1 MERWRLLGTRHR
13 VGQNQRRVLLVI
25 RNLIWDFDGTLFD
38 TYPAI
43 VNSLRAA
50 VGDLAVPPSSEEVMA
65 MALVSIDGCLQTM
78 STTYGLPLDE
88 LGARFDR
95 HYRDVTADDQ
105 PPFDGVPEMCELI
118 CASGGLNLIVTHR
131 RRSGMDRLLAAH
143 GLADLMADT
152 VSCYDDGYPRKPD
165 PAAFLMLIERHH
177 LRLDQTLA
185 VGDRELD
192 VLAAHAAGLQAA
204 LFAPIPTSVRADFV
218 VADFG
223 ELRRIVAHA
232 SSGGN
237 TSQVPTP
244 G

>member
-1 MERWRLLGTRHR
+1 MFL
-13 VGQNQRRVLLVI
+13 
-25 RNLIWDFDGTLFD
+25 NLIWDFDGTLFD

-43 VNSLRAA
+43 ANSLRAA
-50 VGDLAVPPSSEEVMA
+50 VGDLAVPPSFEEVMDL
-65 MALVSIDGCLQTM
+65 ALISIDGCLKTM
-78 STTYGLPLDE
+78 STTYALPLEE
-88 LGARFDR
+88 LEAGFER

-105 PPFDGVPEMCELI
+105 PPFDGVREVCELI

-185 VGDRELD
+185 IGDRELD
-192 VLAAHAAGLQAA
+192 VLAAHAAGLPAA
-204 LFAPIPTSVRADFV
+204 LFAPTPTDLTADFV
-218 VADFG
+218 LADFG
-223 ELRRIVAHA
+223 ALRRIVAFPPT
-232 SSGGN
+232 SSAGRSTDLGEYLE
-237 TSQVPTP
+237 V
-244 G
+244 